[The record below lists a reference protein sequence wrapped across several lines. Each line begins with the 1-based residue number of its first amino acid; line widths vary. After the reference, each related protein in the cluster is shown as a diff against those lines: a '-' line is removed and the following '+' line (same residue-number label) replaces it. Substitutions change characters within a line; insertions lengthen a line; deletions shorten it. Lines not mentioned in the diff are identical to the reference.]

1 MSKSNKYGYSGV
13 DIPDQA
19 FGSNSGKF
27 DPSEINELVAN
38 DQWTQYGQLELIE
51 TQTISG
57 TPSTLSFDSIKESE
71 YNVHFMTITNHKP
84 QTDDRH
90 IMLRFKTG
98 GSTDTATN
106 YQYAMQRNNTGG
118 SEVRSSNDSKIWLA
132 YNVGFNREGLNGY
145 FYIYNAGDSTK
156 YTFVTSQN
164 LHYGLGI
171 DSNFQTG
178 VYDIAN
184 AVNGIEFSTSGGNLE
199 HGIFSLY
206 GIKEYS

>member
-184 AVNGIEFSTSGGNLE
+184 VVNGIEFSSSGGNLE

>member
-1 MSKSNKYGYSGV
+1 MSEFGY
-13 DIPDQA
+13 IPDSSVEQKPFNNKGIFSPTDIYNLDRA
-19 FGSNSGKF
+19 DK
-27 DPSEINELVAN
+27 
-38 DQWTQYGQLELIE
+38 WTPQLGQLELIQ

-71 YNVHFMTITNHKP
+71 YNVHFMTITNNKP

-106 YQYAMQRNNTGG
+106 YQYSMQRNNVGG
-118 SEVRSSNDSKIWLA
+118 SEVKSNNDSKIWLA
-132 YNVGFNREGLNGY
+132 YNVGLNREGLNGY
-145 FYIYNAGDSTK
+145 FYIYNAGDNTK
-156 YTFVTSQN
+156 FTFVTSQN
-164 LHYGLGI
+164 VHYGIGI

-178 VYDIAN
+178 VYDIGN
-184 AVNGIEFSTSGGNLE
+184 VVNGIEFSSSDGNLE

-206 GIKEYS
+206 GYKEYS

>member
-1 MSKSNKYGYSGV
+1 MSEFGYLPEAPEQSFGNNKGIFTPKDIYDLTRANKYT
-13 DIPDQA
+13 
-19 FGSNSGKF
+19 N
-27 DPSEINELVAN
+27 
-38 DQWTQYGQLELIE
+38 YGQLELIQ

-171 DSNFQTG
+171 DSNFQSG

-184 AVNGIEFSTSGGNLE
+184 VVNGIEFSSSDGNLE
-199 HGIFSLY
+199 HAIVSLY

>member
-1 MSKSNKYGYSGV
+1 MSNEFGYIGTAKPTQAVLNNSGV
-13 DIPDQA
+13 
-19 FGSNSGKF
+19 FSVNEHK
-27 DPSEINELVAN
+27 ELVE
-38 DQWTQYGQLELIE
+38 DEKILTLGQLELIE
-51 TQTISG
+51 TKTITG
-57 TPSTLSFDSIKESE
+57 TPSTFSFDSIKESE
-71 YNVHFMTITNHKP
+71 YNVHFMTITNNKP

-98 GSTDTATN
+98 GSTDTASN

-118 SEVRSSNDSKIWLA
+118 SEVKSTNDSKIWLA
-132 YNVGFNREGLNGY
+132 YNVGTNREGLNGY

-164 LHYGLGI
+164 LHFGIGI
-171 DSNFQTG
+171 DSNFQSG

-184 AVNGIEFSTSGGNLE
+184 VVNGIEFSSSDGNLE